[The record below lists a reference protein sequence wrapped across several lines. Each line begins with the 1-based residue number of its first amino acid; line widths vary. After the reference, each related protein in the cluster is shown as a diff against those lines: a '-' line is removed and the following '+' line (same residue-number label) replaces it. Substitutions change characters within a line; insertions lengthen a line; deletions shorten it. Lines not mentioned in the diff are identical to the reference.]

1 MVSLGDFGV
10 ADFGDRNKF
19 ASPLKNDALVSVEA
33 AWPGVAL
40 LGPELEVRSW
50 QDTYQFRVNLQE
62 MLRHT
67 IGVTPDEFSMAG
79 IDPDNWLS

>member
-1 MVSLGDFGV
+1 MGSLGDFGV

-19 ASPLKNDALVSVEA
+19 ASPLKNDGLSVEA
-33 AWPGVAL
+33 VRPGVAL

-50 QDTYQFRVNLQE
+50 QDPYHFRLKLQE

-67 IGVTPDEFSMAG
+67 IGVTSDVFSMGG
-79 IDPDNWLS
+79 IDLDNWLP